1 MKFIIN
7 LFGTGVRFWECQID
21 QDMYDDMNRIREK
34 HNVDWEK
41 ILFDLHFLNHYGYNH
56 WSELSSTQSK
66 TGFLLTAHNIIEVK
80 QKGKLITRL
89 KSNELDNSQ
98 VLFPLYR
105 TKENSKSESNLNND
119 VQLKLIQ
126 FEKGLIAKFAFQTD
140 MFSIDTLEFNLE
152 NMDTMN
158 FLESISFNSSKL
170 DILLEDTVIVGTK
183 VIL

>member
-1 MKFIIN
+1 MKYIIN
-7 LFGTGVRFWECQID
+7 LFGTGIRFWDCQID
-21 QDMYDDMNRIREK
+21 RNIFDDMSKIKLK
-34 HNVDWEK
+34 HIVEWENL
-41 ILFDLHFLNHYGYNH
+41 LFNLDFLKHYGFEH
-56 WSELSSTQSK
+56 WSELSPTPPK

-80 QKGKLITRL
+80 QKGKLITRF

-105 TKENSKSESNLNND
+105 TKENPKSESNLNND

-152 NMDTMN
+152 KMESMK
-158 FLESISFNSSKL
+158 FLESICFNSSKL
-170 DILLEDTVIVGTK
+170 EIVLEDTVIVGTK